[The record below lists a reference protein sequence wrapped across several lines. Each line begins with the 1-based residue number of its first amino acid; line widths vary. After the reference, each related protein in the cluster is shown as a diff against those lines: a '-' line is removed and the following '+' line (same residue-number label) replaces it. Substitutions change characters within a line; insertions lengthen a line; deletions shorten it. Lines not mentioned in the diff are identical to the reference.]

1 MEPTTVEVDA
11 FVTFTLAILLL
22 FVGKELTQR
31 MPTLRKYSIPEPVVG
46 GFLCTLVVGLLYFVA
61 NIRIH
66 FDLNVR
72 DLLLLYFFAGI
83 GLKSEVKTLVAGG
96 RPLVVLLALSATF
109 IILQNMLGMGVAS
122 TFGLD
127 PRAGLLVGS
136 ISLVGGIGT
145 TLAWVPDFTER
156 LGITN
161 ALEIGTAGS
170 MLGLIIACII
180 GGPIANYLMRE
191 HKLQPSHDARLEIG
205 VVHGADSADT
215 RLDYYGVL
223 RAWLWLNLAL
233 LLGQGLA
240 SMIRSTGLNLAL
252 LLGQGL
258 ASMIRS
264 SGLNLPDFV
273 GSLLAGIVLRN
284 ITPLILP
291 RQSARNWKKVSQG
304 LALISDICLGMF
316 LTMALMGLQLWA
328 LKGVFGFVF
337 STLVLQVILTLFY
350 TIWVVF
356 RFMGKDYEAAVLCAG
371 FGGIALGST
380 STAVANMSAV
390 TRQYGAAHRAFIIVP
405 LVGGFFIDLVNA
417 LVISWL
423 SR

>member
-46 GFLCTLVVGLLYFVA
+46 GFLCTLVVGLVYFVA

-109 IILQNMLGMGVAS
+109 IILQNMLGMGVAG

-161 ALEIGTAGS
+161 ALEIGTAAS

-240 SMIRSTGLNLAL
+240 SMIRST
-252 LLGQGL
+252 
-258 ASMIRS
+258 
-264 SGLNLPDFV
+264 GLNLPDFV

>member
-1 MEPTTVEVDA
+1 MSPMEPSTVEVDA

-161 ALEIGTAGS
+161 ALEIGTAAS

-240 SMIRSTGLNLAL
+240 SMIRST
-252 LLGQGL
+252 
-258 ASMIRS
+258 
-264 SGLNLPDFV
+264 GLNLPDFV

-350 TIWVVF
+350 TLWVVF
-356 RFMGKDYEAAVLCAG
+356 RFMGKDYEAAVMASGNCG
-371 FGGIALGST
+371 FGLGAT
-380 STAVANMSAV
+380 PNAIANMKAI
-390 TRQYGAAHRAFIIVP
+390 TERFGPAPTAFFVIP
-405 LVGGFFIDLVNA
+405 LVGALLVDFVNA
-417 LVISWL
+417 SIITVFINFLK
-423 SR
+423 

>member
-46 GFLCTLVVGLLYFVA
+46 GFLCTLVVGLVYFVA

-240 SMIRSTGLNLAL
+240 SMIRSTGLNL
-252 LLGQGL
+252 
-258 ASMIRS
+258 
-264 SGLNLPDFV
+264 PDFV

-417 LVISWL
+417 LVISWM

>member
-1 MEPTTVEVDA
+1 MEPSTVEVDA

-205 VVHGADSADT
+205 VVHDADSADT

-240 SMIRSTGLNLAL
+240 SMIRST
-252 LLGQGL
+252 
-258 ASMIRS
+258 
-264 SGLNLPDFV
+264 GLNLPDFV

>member
-46 GFLCTLVVGLLYFVA
+46 GLLCTLVVGLLYFVA

-240 SMIRSTGLNLAL
+240 SMIRSTGLNL
-252 LLGQGL
+252 
-258 ASMIRS
+258 
-264 SGLNLPDFV
+264 PDFV

>member
-1 MEPTTVEVDA
+1 MNPMEPTTVEVDA

-46 GFLCTLVVGLLYFVA
+46 GLLCTLVVGLVYFVA

-240 SMIRSTGLNLAL
+240 SMIRSTGLNL
-252 LLGQGL
+252 
-258 ASMIRS
+258 
-264 SGLNLPDFV
+264 PDFV

>member
-1 MEPTTVEVDA
+1 MNPMEPTTVEVDA

-96 RPLVVLLALSATF
+96 RPLLVLLALSATF

-240 SMIRSTGLNLAL
+240 SMIRST
-252 LLGQGL
+252 
-258 ASMIRS
+258 
-264 SGLNLPDFV
+264 GLNLPDFV

>member
-1 MEPTTVEVDA
+1 MNPMEPTTVEVDA

-46 GFLCTLVVGLLYFVA
+46 GFLCTLVVGLVYFVA
-61 NIRIH
+61 NVRIH

-109 IILQNMLGMGVAS
+109 IILQNMLGMGVAG

-240 SMIRSTGLNLAL
+240 SMIRST
-252 LLGQGL
+252 
-258 ASMIRS
+258 
-264 SGLNLPDFV
+264 GLNLPDFV

>member
-1 MEPTTVEVDA
+1 MNPMEPTTVEVDA

-46 GFLCTLVVGLLYFVA
+46 GFLCTLVVGLVYFVA

-240 SMIRSTGLNLAL
+240 SMIRSTGLNL
-252 LLGQGL
+252 
-258 ASMIRS
+258 
-264 SGLNLPDFV
+264 PDFV

-350 TIWVVF
+350 TLWIVF

-371 FGGIALGST
+371 FGGITLGST

>member
-96 RPLVVLLALSATF
+96 RPLLVLLALSATF

-240 SMIRSTGLNLAL
+240 SMIRST
-252 LLGQGL
+252 
-258 ASMIRS
+258 
-264 SGLNLPDFV
+264 GLNLPDFV

>member
-1 MEPTTVEVDA
+1 MNPMEPTTVEVDA

-46 GFLCTLVVGLLYFVA
+46 GFLCTLVVGLVYFVA
-61 NIRIH
+61 NVRIH

-240 SMIRSTGLNLAL
+240 SMIRSTGLNL
-252 LLGQGL
+252 
-258 ASMIRS
+258 
-264 SGLNLPDFV
+264 PDFV

-356 RFMGKDYEAAVLCAG
+356 RFMGKDYEAAVLCTG

>member
-1 MEPTTVEVDA
+1 MNPMEPTTVEVDA

-46 GFLCTLVVGLLYFVA
+46 GFLCTLVVGLVYFVA

-240 SMIRSTGLNLAL
+240 SMIRSTGLNL
-252 LLGQGL
+252 
-258 ASMIRS
+258 
-264 SGLNLPDFV
+264 PDFV

-356 RFMGKDYEAAVLCAG
+356 RFMGKDYEAAVLCTG

>member
-1 MEPTTVEVDA
+1 MNPMEPTTVEVDA

-46 GFLCTLVVGLLYFVA
+46 GFLCTLVVGLVYFVA

-240 SMIRSTGLNLAL
+240 SMIRSTGLNL
-252 LLGQGL
+252 
-258 ASMIRS
+258 
-264 SGLNLPDFV
+264 PDFV

-316 LTMALMGLQLWA
+316 LTLALMGLQLWA

-337 STLVLQVILTLFY
+337 STLVLLVILTLFY

>member
-1 MEPTTVEVDA
+1 MNPMEPTTVEVDA

-240 SMIRSTGLNLAL
+240 SMIRSTGLNL
-252 LLGQGL
+252 
-258 ASMIRS
+258 
-264 SGLNLPDFV
+264 PDFV

-390 TRQYGAAHRAFIIVP
+390 TRQYGAAHRAFNIVP

>member
-1 MEPTTVEVDA
+1 MNPMEPTTVEVDA

-46 GFLCTLVVGLLYFVA
+46 GFLCTLVVGLVYFVA

-170 MLGLIIACII
+170 MLGLIIACVI

-240 SMIRSTGLNLAL
+240 SMIRST
-252 LLGQGL
+252 
-258 ASMIRS
+258 
-264 SGLNLPDFV
+264 GLNLPDFV

>member
-1 MEPTTVEVDA
+1 MNPMEPTTVEVDA

-46 GFLCTLVVGLLYFVA
+46 GLLCTLVVGLLYFVA

-240 SMIRSTGLNLAL
+240 SMIRSTGLNL
-252 LLGQGL
+252 
-258 ASMIRS
+258 
-264 SGLNLPDFV
+264 PDFV

>member
-1 MEPTTVEVDA
+1 MNPMEPTTVEVDA

-240 SMIRSTGLNLAL
+240 SMIRSTGLNL
-252 LLGQGL
+252 
-258 ASMIRS
+258 
-264 SGLNLPDFV
+264 PDFV

-337 STLVLQVILTLFY
+337 STLGLQVILTLFY

>member
-156 LGITN
+156 LGITT

-240 SMIRSTGLNLAL
+240 SMIRST
-252 LLGQGL
+252 
-258 ASMIRS
+258 
-264 SGLNLPDFV
+264 GLNLPDFV

-371 FGGIALGST
+371 FGGITLGST

-417 LVISWL
+417 LVISWM

>member
-1 MEPTTVEVDA
+1 MNPMEPTTVEVDA

-46 GFLCTLVVGLLYFVA
+46 GFLCTRVVGLVYFVA
-61 NIRIH
+61 NVRIH

-240 SMIRSTGLNLAL
+240 SMIRSTGLNL
-252 LLGQGL
+252 
-258 ASMIRS
+258 
-264 SGLNLPDFV
+264 PDFV

>member
-46 GFLCTLVVGLLYFVA
+46 GFLCTLVVGLVYFVA

-240 SMIRSTGLNLAL
+240 SMIRSTGLNL
-252 LLGQGL
+252 
-258 ASMIRS
+258 
-264 SGLNLPDFV
+264 PDFV

>member
-1 MEPTTVEVDA
+1 MNPMEPTTVEVDA

-46 GFLCTLVVGLLYFVA
+46 GFLCTLVVGLVYFVA
-61 NIRIH
+61 NVRIH

-156 LGITN
+156 LGITT

-240 SMIRSTGLNLAL
+240 SMIRST
-252 LLGQGL
+252 
-258 ASMIRS
+258 
-264 SGLNLPDFV
+264 GLNLPDFV

>member
-1 MEPTTVEVDA
+1 MNPMEPTTVEVDA

-46 GFLCTLVVGLLYFVA
+46 GFLCTLVVGLVYFVA
-61 NIRIH
+61 NVRIH

-240 SMIRSTGLNLAL
+240 SMIRSTGLNL
-252 LLGQGL
+252 
-258 ASMIRS
+258 
-264 SGLNLPDFV
+264 PDFV

-417 LVISWL
+417 LEISWL